1 MEATRK
7 KINYAQGQV
16 NQADNVPI
24 LDELVQLR
32 HEMAL
37 ILGYSSY
44 SELILDNKMAKN
56 PLAVQ

>member
-44 SELILDNKMAKN
+44 SELILDIKMAKN